1 MDVILW
7 LNISLV
13 IIVFLILVLAAVY
26 FIIIYRGKRKEEEG
40 KKEKIEVQ
48 QDTFNGIPKES
59 IRKFM
64 EFDEVKDNMIIRK
77 NGEQY
82 VMVIQCKGINY
93 DLLSEDEKLS
103 VESGFVQFLNTLR
116 FPIQLY
122 VQTRSLN
129 LKAIIE
135 GYNDK
140 VEEIADE
147 IRKLEARKKKA
158 ETSREIDKINFEIRR
173 KQNVLEYGMDISEY
187 IGRMNANQNVLQQ
200 KNYVILSY
208 FSAELGPTNNYSK
221 DEIRS
226 MCFSELY
233 TRAQTVINAL
243 ASAQVYGRTLDSEEL
258 AEMLYIAY
266 NRDDSELYQLSKALD
281 AEYDALYATA
291 KDVLDKKKE
300 KIEAE
305 IEEQA
310 IDFATDSIIA
320 ADKKIKASKKEIK
333 QKALE
338 VVEEYKDAMDPEL
351 YEETK
356 KQIIGEDEKSGKRAA
371 GKR

>member
-1 MDVILW
+1 MDIILW

-13 IIVFLILVLAAVY
+13 IVVILILGLASAY
-26 FIIIYRGKRKEEEG
+26 FIIVYKAKKKEEEN
-40 KKEKIEVQ
+40 KEDKVVAE

-103 VESGFVQFLNTLR
+103 VEAGFVQFLNTLR

-129 LKAIIE
+129 LKSIIE
-135 GYNDK
+135 GYNEK
-140 VEEIADE
+140 VERIADE
-147 IRKLEARKKKA
+147 IRKMEDRKKKTDNPK
-158 ETSREIDKINFEIRR
+158 EVDRLNFEIRR
-173 KQNVLEYGMDISEY
+173 KQNVLEYGTDISEY

-200 KNYVILSY
+200 KQYVVISY
-208 FSAELGPTNNYSK
+208 FAAELGSISDYSK
-221 DEIRS
+221 DEIRN

-243 ASAQVYGRTLDSEEL
+243 ASSQVYGRTLDSEEL

-291 KDVLDKKKE
+291 QDVLEKRKE

-305 IEEQA
+305 LEEQA
-310 IDFATDSIIA
+310 IDYATDSIIA
-320 ADKKIKASKKEIK
+320 ADKKIKATKKDIK
-333 QKALE
+333 KKALE

-356 KQIIGEDEKSGKRAA
+356 KQIIGDNDNKAKKS
-371 GKR
+371 